1 MVLHGF
7 YSKVFRRHR
16 DQLVSQRW
24 AEAFALIVFFVVVGV
39 VGSFGLVEIEK
50 NECRAWGERMRQN
63 PLIQPANWQL
73 NQCRAVGVP
82 IEGIPMR
89 R

>member
-1 MVLHGF
+1 MVLQGLYGKVHRRRKGEPI
-7 YSKVFRRHR
+7 SK
-16 DQLVSQRW
+16 RW
-24 AEAFALIVFFVVVGV
+24 AEALALIVFFVVFGV
-39 VGSFGLVEIEK
+39 VVSTGLAEIEK
-50 NECRAWGERMRQN
+50 NECRAWGERVRQN

-82 IEGIPMR
+82 IKGIPVR